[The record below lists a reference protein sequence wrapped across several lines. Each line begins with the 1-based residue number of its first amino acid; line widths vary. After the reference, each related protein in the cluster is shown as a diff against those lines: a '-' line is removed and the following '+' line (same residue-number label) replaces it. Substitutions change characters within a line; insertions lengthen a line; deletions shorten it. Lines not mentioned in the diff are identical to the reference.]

1 MKMKPRRGVLQKQEL
16 CLEVKIL
23 EKYMRWS
30 LFLVKKILYRYFA
43 KILTISAYVS
53 LTASDF
59 SNDTNYMKC
68 CSNGKNDNTSKRNKI
83 CLTGQKTLSKNAKIL
98 AEKELCN

>member
-1 MKMKPRRGVLQKQEL
+1 MEFIFSKLNSLQ
-16 CLEVKIL
+16 V
-23 EKYMRWS
+23 
-30 LFLVKKILYRYFA
+30 FA
-43 KILTISAYVS
+43 KILKISAYVS

-68 CSNGKNDNTSKRNKI
+68 CSIGKNDNTSKRNKI
-83 CLTGQKTLSKNAKIL
+83 YLIREKTLLKNAIIL

>member
-1 MKMKPRRGVLQKQEL
+1 M
-16 CLEVKIL
+16 
-23 EKYMRWS
+23 
-30 LFLVKKILYRYFA
+30 
-43 KILTISAYVS
+43 ILTISAYVS

-83 CLTGQKTLSKNAKIL
+83 YLTETAIIL